1 MICLSKYEKLMRWFG
16 SRFSP
21 SSLQLARRNRISK
34 NTNVAEYRTDKD
46 NTLFSFILFPF
57 SGFHLKSLLY
67 PQSRQI
73 PFLFGS
79 NMFLVPSH
87 YCEVIAPS
95 S

>member
-57 SGFHLKSLLY
+57 SGFHLNCCILNPAK
-67 PQSRQI
+67 
-73 PFLFGS
+73 FLSCLDRICF
-79 NMFLVPSH
+79 
-87 YCEVIAPS
+87 
-95 S
+95 